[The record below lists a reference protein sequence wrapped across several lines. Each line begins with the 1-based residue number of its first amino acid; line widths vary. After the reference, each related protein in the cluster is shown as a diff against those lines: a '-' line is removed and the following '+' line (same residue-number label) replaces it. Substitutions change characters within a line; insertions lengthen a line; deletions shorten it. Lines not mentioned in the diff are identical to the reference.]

1 MVLGPPLV
9 KEECVEFGGSSRR
22 PFPTSAPRPNKPVM
36 MRERSTIC
44 KLPSLAGRAGRG
56 LVSTRSC
63 NADQHT
69 VWGDALICACVIIV
83 DIDNTESYSTGN
95 GSDSAITSSNST
107 ARWRKHATQA
117 FH

>member
-44 KLPSLAGRAGRG
+44 KLPSLAGSRESRTSEH
-56 LVSTRSC
+56 LFLERRP
-63 NADQHT
+63 AD
-69 VWGDALICACVIIV
+69 CIV
-83 DIDNTESYSTGN
+83 RCTYMCRVVKVDYC
-95 GSDSAITSSNST
+95 
-107 ARWRKHATQA
+107 
-117 FH
+117 

>member
-44 KLPSLAGRAGRG
+44 KLPSLAGRASRG
-56 LVSTRSC
+56 LVSTCSC

-69 VWGDALICACVIIV
+69 VWGDALICACVVTV
-83 DIDNTESYSTGN
+83 DYYGH
-95 GSDSAITSSNST
+95 
-107 ARWRKHATQA
+107 RQY
-117 FH
+117 